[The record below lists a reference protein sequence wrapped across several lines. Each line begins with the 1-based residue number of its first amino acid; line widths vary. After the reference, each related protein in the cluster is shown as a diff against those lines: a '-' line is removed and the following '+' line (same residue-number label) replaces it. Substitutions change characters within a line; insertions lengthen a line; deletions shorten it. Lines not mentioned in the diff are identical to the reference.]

1 MWKVYAV
8 KTLYRTKTVGKAK
21 AIDSAY
27 HDNYH
32 LIEERIFTL
41 KARSFDEAI
50 SKGEKEAIIYAKE
63 TSHLNPYGQKVVQKY
78 IGSIDVF
85 EPFEEIKANVEVF
98 STTFLVNKTVSNEQ
112 ITSNMFGKEIKN
124 EKKLRK
130 KFLDCEFSGIV
141 KYLNPLAQC
150 AMKEVLAKYPDW
162 EEHISLRKEDDFEV
176 VVSAPI
182 GSNAGCLAVFTENG
196 KDLWVRY
203 GPPQMCY
210 SPDDENEM
218 LSVIEQLLQ
227 DKALF
232 VHITK
237 DKEWSGTTLI
247 RPKTEPILE
256 TGEMAQIVSWS
267 GKFDRVVPV

>member
-8 KTLYRTKTVGKAK
+8 KTLYPTKTVGKAK

-27 HDNYH
+27 LDNYH

-50 SKGEKEAIIYAKE
+50 SKGEKEAIRYAKE
-63 TSHLNPYGQKVVQKY
+63 TSHFNPCGQKVVQKY
-78 IGSIDVF
+78 IGSIDAF

-98 STTFLVNKTVSNEQ
+98 STTYLLNKTVSNEQ
-112 ITSNMFGKEIKN
+112 ITDNMFGKEIKK
-124 EKKLRK
+124 EKRLRK

-141 KYLNPLAQC
+141 KHLNPLAQC
-150 AMKEVLAKYPDW
+150 TMRKILAKYPDW
-162 EEHISLRKEDDFEV
+162 EEHASLRKEDDFEV

-182 GSNAGCLAVFTENG
+182 RSNAGCLAVFTENG
-196 KDLWVRY
+196 KDFWVRY
-203 GPPQMCY
+203 GPPQMCHP
-210 SPDDENEM
+210 PDDENEM

-232 VHITK
+232 VRITK
-237 DKEWSGTTLI
+237 NEKWSGTTLI
-247 RPKTEPILE
+247 RPGTEPILE
-256 TGEMAQIVSWS
+256 KGERAQIVSWS
-267 GKFDRVVPV
+267 GRFDRVIPV